1 MEFRFNTHNENY
13 IMINRWNI
21 FLAPAHF
28 DNKKRNKEEN
38 EIFQTFINI
47 QHSIINY
54 EKKERIKGNFYPND
68 FEIAVEKKSNMGI
81 FLITNQKNPELI
93 TFEQITH
100 SLLVCIDREDWKY
113 YDKLTKIIKKFKEK
127 NCTTIDYNSLKIIVG
142 DEMINYIIN
151 CQSYSA
157 KKYSSDKIVYL
168 YKKKKIIKTEL
179 PEQTIIESKIKKRTI
194 N

>member
-1 MEFRFNTHNENY
+1 MKFRFNSYNENY

-21 FLAPAHF
+21 FLALANF
-28 DNKKRNKEEN
+28 DNKNKNKEEN

-68 FEIAVEKKSNMGI
+68 FEIAVEKNSNIGI
-81 FLITNQKNPELI
+81 LLITNQKNPELI

-100 SLLVCIDREDWKY
+100 SLLVCINKEEWEY
-113 YDKLTKIIKKFKEK
+113 YDKITKIIKKFKEK

-142 DEMINYIIN
+142 DKIINYIIR
-151 CQSYSA
+151 CQLYNI
-157 KKYSSDKIVYL
+157 KVYNSDKIVYL
-168 YKKKKIIKTEL
+168 YKKNKIIKTEL
-179 PEQTIIESKIKKRTI
+179 LTREITKSKTKTRTI